1 MKCKNFGKVRNKQG
15 KLVDS
20 RLYQGL
26 LSIVPKNIASTAYKR
41 VLSEEFQEKILP
53 KLPQDEFGQP
63 LLSVVV
69 KMSNELKKYCNLD
82 KLAKQIEDELRL
94 QSSHDSTNIAAK
106 EKLFDKIK
114 PFPEKLV
121 FEINRNSKIG
131 FTASIVGKNYQSPT
145 QSEFITTLKSILENA
160 GFSIGSINEFE
171 NRVGAVGV
179 FDSEALA
186 KGLKEVIRIANTQE
200 GIDSIPEEFAHL
212 VISSLYDTPQV
223 QRLLS
228 YLNTPGILEVIL
240 GSKYDLYKARYKNQ
254 DKLVKEVAGK
264 LLAKSLEETYE
275 NKKITTTLNRLL
287 DLVKRVANKLFSRIN
302 ISDVNKALQIS
313 KGITDG
319 IAIDTLNN
327 KVTDTLA
334 RRIAKNEGS
343 FYELSDKAEALLN
356 VYKDILKRVSVKLK
370 TMEAKGNTEGI
381 VRQRI
386 LKGQLE
392 VAYNSNNIN
401 AGILSYVNDIT
412 QHSGYLLKELKKL
425 EDENIENRAK
435 RLDSAYSYTQ
445 SYIASL
451 SDLER
456 SLVYFDHKYNED
468 HKDIIDLLIKTK
480 QELQNINVDLQQLI
494 IKEVES
500 YLIALNGSDVV
511 NISTG
516 ARKGSYT
523 IGELLRELP
532 QDISQA
538 ELWLNSISEGS
549 DIITKLA
556 DYGIRLEVGKA
567 YDETLEY
574 SKKIQAMH
582 EEYRESSGTN
592 NTSFMFEKKNGKLNG
607 RYIKKYDT
615 ARYNNDYIIAIQESL
630 NPEETKKIWKKE
642 HPISDYYTSEYEN
655 LNEAERKYYDSFMSI
670 YEELQK
676 KYKIRGRDIYRA
688 IPVRKNFIQ
697 RVFGSK
703 SFSDIKKA
711 IKEGA
716 LDQVVRRVDDNE
728 SAFAKGYVD
737 IEGELLKTIPMA
749 YIATLEDP
757 EALSTD
763 CTSSLIVFS
772 SVATRYEHLKQ
783 LEDII
788 NLQDIVMQ
796 NRQVKVNRKGKPIK
810 IRHENSLPN
819 IDLDEDLVKNGI
831 ESNSYKQW
839 RHIVDTQLYG
849 ETTGKNDV
857 SQSTG
862 ISGMK
867 VAGLINKISV
877 ISSMSFNLA
886 LGVANLGTGLIFSN
900 TEAFAGKYFTKKQ
913 LLKAD
918 KDFFADILNIFAD
931 LPRKIKTSKISLF
944 NELMDIENQSL
955 TAFMSQEEG
964 KSMLHRLASMKTI
977 MMFNR
982 AGDFFIR
989 TRTAMAMANNFKL
1002 YDSEGNETNLWDSLV
1017 EEYIDEANPDKGKRL
1032 VLNDNLFYE
1041 DGTPFTKN
1049 DIQKFRNKITR
1060 INQKIIGT
1068 TNPQD
1073 LNIAKTTVVG
1083 KLAFLYRNWMVP
1095 SFNRRFLVSNYD
1107 VLMGE
1112 ESEGYYRTA
1121 GRVLWNIMS
1130 ELRAGNIA
1138 NIISDSSK
1146 TLTDTEKSNLK
1157 RAITEVVQY
1166 VLLIIGYNTLSGAW
1180 DDEDKSWIQNFVLY
1194 ELRRLQTE
1202 VGVLIPG
1209 PQIITEANNI
1219 LKSPI
1224 PSSRTIEK
1232 TINLLKLMYPSSYM
1246 TEIESGRYEGHT
1258 RAYKYLM
1265 ESPIGLCTNTIMR
1278 QMYPEEMLKWYESGK

>member
-20 RLYQGL
+20 RLYKGL
-26 LSIVPKNIASTAYKR
+26 LSIAPKNVATTAYKR
-41 VLSEEFQEKILP
+41 VLSDKFQDEILP
-53 KLPQDEFGQP
+53 NLPKDEFGQP
-63 LLSVVV
+63 LLSVIV
-69 KMSNELKKYCNLD
+69 KMSKELQNSVNLD
-82 KLAKQIEDELRL
+82 KLSTAIENELQL
-94 QSSHDSTNIAAK
+94 KNTHDSTTISVKK
-106 EKLFDKIK
+106 ELFDKIN

-121 FEINRNSKIG
+121 FEINRNPKIG

-145 QSEFITTLKSILENA
+145 QSEFITTLKSILEKA

-171 NRVGAVGV
+171 NRIGAIGV

-186 KGLKEVIRIANTQE
+186 KGLKEVIRVANTQE

-228 YLNTPGILEVIL
+228 YLNTPGVLEVIL

-254 DKLVKEVAGK
+254 DKLIKEVAGK
-264 LLAKSLEETYE
+264 LLAKSLEEAYD
-275 NKKITTTLNRLL
+275 NKKITTTLERLIN
-287 DLVKRVANKLFSRIN
+287 LVKRVANKLFSRIN
-302 ISDVNKALQIS
+302 TSDINKALQVS

-319 IAIDTLNN
+319 IAIDVLNN

-334 RRIAKNEGS
+334 RRITKNEGS

-381 VRQRI
+381 VRQRT

-392 VAYNSNNIN
+392 AAYNSNNIN
-401 AGILSYVNDIT
+401 IGILSYVNDIT

-456 SLVYFDHKYNED
+456 SLAYFDHKYEDD
-468 HKDIIDLLIKTK
+468 HKEIIDLIRTTK
-480 QELQNINVDLQQLI
+480 QELQIINTDLQELI
-494 IKEVES
+494 KKEVES
-500 YLIALNGSDVV
+500 YLVALSGSDV
-511 NISTG
+511 ITITTG
-516 ARKGSYT
+516 VRKGSYT

-532 QDISQA
+532 QDIGQA

-556 DYGIRLEVGKA
+556 DYGIRLEIGKA

-582 EEYRESSGTN
+582 EEYRKESGTN
-592 NTSFMFEKKNGKLNG
+592 NTSFMLEKKNGKVTG

-615 ARYNNDYIIAIQESL
+615 ASYNNDFIVAVQHSKDPDYTRK
-630 NPEETKKIWKKE
+630 NWKKE
-642 HPISDYYTSEYEN
+642 HPITEYYTSEYEV

-676 KYKIRGRDIYRA
+676 KYKLRGRDLYRA

-728 SAFAKGYVD
+728 SAFSKGYVD

-749 YIATLEDP
+749 YIASLEDP
-757 EALSTD
+757 EALSDD
-763 CTSSLIVFS
+763 CTSALIVFS
-772 SVATRYEHLKQ
+772 SAATRYEHLKQ

-788 NLQDIVMQ
+788 NLQDVVMQ
-796 NRQVKVNRKGKPIK
+796 NRKFKVTKKDKPIK
-810 IRHENSLPN
+810 VNHESNIPN
-819 IDLDEDLVKNGI
+819 IELSEELVKNGI
-831 ESNSYKQW
+831 ESNAYKQW
-839 RHIVDTQLYG
+839 RHIVDSQIYG
-849 ETTGKNDV
+849 ETSNKNDV

-862 ISGMK
+862 VSGMK

-877 ISSMSFNLA
+877 VSSMGFNLA

-1032 VLNDNLFYE
+1032 VLKDNLFYE
-1041 DGTPFTKN
+1041 DGTSFTRN

-1095 SFNRRFLVSNYD
+1095 SFNRRWQASNYD

-1112 ESEGYYRTA
+1112 ETEGYYRTA
-1121 GRVLWNIMS
+1121 FRVLGNIMS

-1138 NIISDSSK
+1138 NIISDTSK
-1146 TLTDTEKSNLK
+1146 TLTDTEKANLK

-1166 VLLIIGYNTLSGAW
+1166 ALLIIGYNTLSGAW

-1202 VGVLIPG
+1202 VGVLTPG

-1224 PSSRTIEK
+1224 PSTRTIEK
-1232 TINLLKLMYPSSYM
+1232 TTNLLKLIYPSSYM

-1278 QMYPEEMLKWYESGK
+1278 QMYPEEMLKWYELGK